1 MLLRLPT
8 RVRVA
13 VLSSWSI
20 SGVQIWSKNPIRLF
34 AGLILARISS

>member
-20 SGVQIWSKNPIRLF
+20 SGVQIWSKILF
-34 AGLILARISS
+34 GCSPG